1 MAEDEQEGLEQNLV
15 HPDDQPGDGPVP
27 QWPPPGVPLVD
38 ALFGVNVDLL
48 ARAVTAHPDTAAA
61 IFEVAF
67 DALTLQ
73 PAGFRSAAEAVAYAA
88 GPAPA
93 APTAEA
99 FLRAGRGSRSP
110 PSASPAARVRVLFA
124 RGRDAS
130 GVPDFSGRCGR
141 RGCGATRQSAHRDRR
156 P

>member
-1 MAEDEQEGLEQNLV
+1 MEDEDLRLNLV
-15 HPDDQPGDGPVP
+15 APDDQLGDGPVP

-61 IFEVAF
+61 IFEVDF

-73 PAGFRSAAEAVAYAA
+73 PATVFRSAAEAVAYAA

-93 APTAEA
+93 VPTAEA
-99 FLRAGRGSRSP
+99 SLRAGRGSRSP